1 MVEVTGST
9 PVSPTTMLLVPPARG
24 TVFLWYFWTYRGFPM
39 EKITITLPD
48 GSQRSYD
55 RGVTGKQIAESIGPR
70 LANDALAIGIN
81 GETWDLS
88 RPISQDAA
96 IQIFTWKDDEGK
108 HAYWHSSAHLMAE
121 AIETLFPGTKF
132 GIGPAIENGF
142 YYDIDP
148 GDRTMTEAELR
159 SIEEKMKE
167 LAGKNSSYVR
177 VNKEWQ
183 DAVEYFKAK
192 GDQYKLELLEGL
204 KGQGI
209 TFYQSGNFTDL
220 CAGPHI
226 PSAGRIK
233 AVKLLNI
240 AGAYWRGNEKNKM
253 LTRIYGVT
261 FPNQKELEEHLER
274 LEEAKRRDHRKLG
287 QELELFLL
295 TPKVGMG
302 LPIWLPKGTV
312 IRETLETFLRAEQK
326 KRGYLPVVTPH
337 IGSLSLYKTSGHYPY
352 YKDSQFPP
360 IKIEDEEYL
369 LKPMNCPHHHQIYL
383 AKPRSY
389 RDLPLRLAE
398 FGTVYRYEMSG
409 ELNGLTRV
417 RSFTVDD
424 SHMYV
429 RQDQLRDEMCD
440 VIDLIQKVFSTL
452 GFSDFR
458 TRLSFRDPKN
468 KEKYGGEDAMWEQAE
483 ADIRAAAEKMKLNF
497 FVGMGE
503 AAFYGPKIDFMVQ
516 DALRRTWQLG
526 TVQVDY
532 VMPER
537 FNLEYTG
544 SDGQKHRPV
553 IIHRAPF
560 GSLERFI
567 GVLIEHFAG
576 EFPLWLAPIQ
586 AVVLPITDQ
595 QLDYARK
602 IHDTMKNVGI
612 RVELDDRNEKIGYKI
627 REWETKKVP
636 FMLVTGEKEK
646 QAGTVAVRIHKKGD
660 QGVTGLEEVI
670 QRITSLI
677 DQKSISQ

>member
-1 MVEVTGST
+1 MQESG
-9 PVSPTTMLLVPPARG
+9 PTKAKH
-24 TVFLWYFWTYRGFPM
+24 M
-39 EKITITLPD
+39 EQITITLPD
-48 GSQRSYD
+48 GSQRQYE
-55 RGVTGKQIAESIGPR
+55 RGVSGKDVARSIGAR
-70 LANDALAIGIN
+70 LADAALAISIN
-81 GETWDLS
+81 GDTRDLS
-88 RPISQDAA
+88 RTITEDAS
-96 IQIFTWKDDEGK
+96 IQILTWKDDEGK
-108 HAYWHSSAHLMAE
+108 RAYWHSSAHLMAE
-121 AIETLFPGTKF
+121 AIEALYPGTKF

-148 GDRTMTEAELR
+148 GDRSITEEDLRKIEAKMSELASTDSAFQR
-159 SIEEKMKE
+159 EEK
-167 LAGKNSSYVR
+167 S
-177 VNKEWQ
+177 WQ
-183 DAVEYFKAK
+183 DAVSYFQGK

-204 KGQGI
+204 KGQQI
-209 TFYQSGNFTDL
+209 SFYHSGKFTDL
-220 CAGPHI
+220 CSGPHI

-233 AVKLLNI
+233 AIKLLSI
-240 AGAYWRGNEKNKM
+240 AGAYWRGSEKNKM
-253 LTRIYGVT
+253 LTRLYGIT
-261 FPNQKELEEHLER
+261 FPTQKELDEHLER

-287 QELELFLL
+287 QELEIFLL
-295 TPKVGMG
+295 TPKIGPG
-302 LPIWLPKGTV
+302 LPIWLPNGTI
-312 IRETLETFLRAEQK
+312 IRETLESFLRDEQR

-337 IGSLSLYKTSGHYPY
+337 IGSLNLYKTSGHYPY

-360 IKIEDEEYL
+360 IKVEDEEFM
-369 LKPMNCPHHHQIYL
+369 LKPMNCPHHHQVYL

-398 FGTVYRYEMSG
+398 FGTVYRYEQSG

-429 RQDQLRDEMCD
+429 RQDQLREELCD
-440 VIDLIQKVFSTL
+440 VVDLIQKVFSVL
-452 GFSDFR
+452 GFKDFK

-468 KEKYGGEDAMWEQAE
+468 MEKYGGQDEMWVQAE
-483 ADIRAAAEKMKLNF
+483 ADIKAAADQMKLNYF
-497 FVGMGE
+497 IGIGE

-553 IIHRAPF
+553 VIHRAPF

-576 EFPLWLAPIQ
+576 EFPLWLAPLQ
-586 AVVLPITDQ
+586 AVVLPLTDA

-602 IHDTMKNVGI
+602 VHDDLKTSGI
-612 RVELDDRNEKIGYKI
+612 RVNLDDRSEKIGYKI

-636 FMLVTGEKEK
+636 FMLVAGEKERL
-646 QAGTVAVRIHKKGD
+646 AGNVSLRVHKKGD
-660 QGVTGLEEVI
+660 QGTVGVPEIIARIRQVI
-670 QRITSLI
+670 DEKLITI
-677 DQKSISQ
+677 